1 MRKST
6 DRLSLS
12 HDLEPSI
19 SPNDAS
25 SLLDEATSTT
35 EVSPTKT
42 EKVKLI
48 KLQKALEYNAAF
60 SEQLQALKKSLF
72 VGEDSVYGSYQE
84 NLQDVQEDEDLSPEE
99 KKQLQSQFDT
109 NIALLNQLKTQF
121 EQIEEDS
128 SLSTLAK
135 LLNIL
140 SEISVTLSE
149 VQKTTI
155 ENNSA
160 NLALAKDL
168 ESKFTKSFNNRSVLH
183 CLFHRANTPVK
194 TKHYESINKSLN
206 HYAANGWRSEKPS
219 ASTNIVSNAVNLIQS
234 GKVTA
239 NNIEK
244 DLPALSKRKL
254 IRMASIS
261 SPNDEFG
268 FLLDLA
274 QEGTATKILGAAI
287 AAKNP
292 ELFNELLNFQ
302 QTITQA
308 NREETTNKVIL
319 SSQLISSLLTAIRN
333 TQLTSEEKIELV
345 QALFRRTVSQ
355 HIERKQ
361 AVDDEKL
368 LSALLKELPHFAVS
382 SSSTSST
389 STTNTSSTSSSA
401 SFSARE
407 SAIGQAL
414 VFLTSLTLPQFADR
428 IFNQLIQLPDVQGY
442 IKKDTL
448 WIAKFSPTQLK
459 VYFEQLY
466 DNRKDPE
473 LASVIPVCVKA
484 IQNHWDALAHAKD
497 KPVVLQERKKVLN
510 MLWEEFGKALAYAT
524 DDTKKEILKG
534 PALKQTLREN
544 LTPTHYVAIDKTP
557 VSPEAV
563 KTSFS
568 VFETEYNKLY
578 KNFIDDTP
586 AASGKQSKNTTVLQ
600 RYEAACKPGWFSSG
614 PTAVQKNLQ
623 DYNRKKL
630 TMLATALRNIETN
643 PKFSAIEK
651 LEKCLFAIQ
660 SARTE
665 IVDYYLRIK
674 KIAGSKG
681 ETFTDSATENLIRK
695 EIDTLLQA
703 CAKNNAVI
711 TCFDFPRSA
720 PEYSE
725 DLQKPGYVYIFSSF
739 KGYESINTST
749 TATRATP
756 MSAFWTTATS
766 LPSSSS
772 SSSSSSEQLSASS
785 RATQPLE
792 VSIRKEPR
800 TNNPS
805 PALRAPSP
813 RSRGEGENE
822 GSSLEAT
829 QPLEVSIRK
838 EPRTNNPSPAL
849 RAPSPRSRGEGE
861 NEGSSLEA
869 TQPLEVSI
877 RKEPRTNNPSPAL
890 RAPSPRSRGEGEN
903 EGSSLE
909 ATQPLEVSIRKEPR
923 TNNPSPALRAPSPR
937 SRGEGENEGSSLEAT
952 QPLEVSIRKEPRTNN
967 PSPALRAPSPRSR
980 GEGENEGSSL
990 EATQPLEVSI
1000 RKEPRTNNPSPALRA
1015 PSPRSR
1021 GEGENEGSSLEA
1033 TQPLEVSIRKE
1044 PRTNNPSPAL
1054 RAPSPRSRGEGE
1066 NEGSSLDAVET
1077 KPTMTKQQSSKEGF
1091 FSSTAKQLEPK
1102 TQKAIQLIFTLLSAE
1117 NGDESIRH
1125 GRYPEKSKKTCIK
1138 ELLDLPN
1145 VVKTLSVDKK
1155 VLRTLIEASRH
1166 EPELSGLF
1174 PPVYSVGEARIC
1186 NQAFSKNLSR
1196 LSTNLQMLFV
1206 NYQQFTATPDFNS
1219 SCLNELTKKVTIFIE
1234 SSRDTGI
1241 TALWKFKT
1249 VLQLIADTREQII
1262 SNKSSDFKDTTALI
1276 KALDKTCSNI
1286 LNDPTVKL
1294 YLGLEKVEVIQPSQN
1309 QPFQQIVLVYRED
1322 FTAIQS
1328 AYEHSINKYERDGML
1343 AEKASQPPGTF
1354 GF

>member
-614 PTAVQKNLQ
+614 PTAVQENLQ

-785 RATQPLE
+785 R
-792 VSIRKEPR
+792 
-800 TNNPS
+800 
-805 PALRAPSP
+805 
-813 RSRGEGENE
+813 
-822 GSSLEAT
+822 
-829 QPLEVSIRK
+829 
-838 EPRTNNPSPAL
+838 
-849 RAPSPRSRGEGE
+849 
-861 NEGSSLEA
+861 A